1 MIGSFNL
8 LFYDA
13 KARTRNNR
21 SQNAMS
27 FHALCNTNRSTDFFY
42 TSFTRHESVRPCKN
56 KSQNASTL

>member
-1 MIGSFNL
+1 MIDSFNL
-8 LFYDA
+8 LFYDV

-42 TSFTRHESVRPCKN
+42 TARERATVQK
-56 KSQNASTL
+56 